1 MKVRIATR
9 ESPLAVWQAEF
20 VKSRLEA
27 TFSEAQVELVP
38 MTTKGD
44 QILNQTLSKIGG
56 KGLFIKE
63 LELALLEDRAD
74 IAVHS
79 MKDVPADMPDGFVI
93 AAMLQR
99 EDPLD
104 ALVSNQYSTFDS
116 LPQGAKV
123 GTSSLRRQAQ
133 LLANRPDLKISPVR
147 GNVQTRLR
155 KLDEGNFDAILLASA
170 GLKRLEMQDR
180 IAERLDTNVCLP
192 AIGQGVVGIECRETD
207 HDMIKLVQGI
217 QHQQSTE
224 EVLAERAFGRT
235 LGGDCQSPIA
245 GFATI
250 SDDALYLRGLVA
262 SPDGQTVVASEITGS
277 VKEAEALGQQL
288 GKELLA
294 KGAEQILRG

>member
-63 LELALLEDRAD
+63 LEVALLEDRAD

-104 ALVSNQYSTFDS
+104 ALVSNQYSTFNS

-245 GFATI
+245 GFATTA
-250 SDDALYLRGLVA
+250 DDALYLRGLVA